1 MAQGRKNLTDNKA
14 VEALNDSNPH
24 TLRDDMKLVRRDGGV
39 YLQTLIPGGDYDERR
54 VDSPMDADTRAKGG
68 RVWYDELFKQQ
79 ELRDNPKP
87 APKTKAAAKKESS
100 DE

>member
-1 MAQGRKNLTDNKA
+1 MAQGRKNLTDNRA
-14 VEALNDSNPH
+14 VEALNDSNPR
-24 TLRDDMKLVRRDGGV
+24 TLADNMKLVRRDGGV
-39 YLQTLIPGGDYDERR
+39 FLQKIAPNGDIDERR
-54 VDSPMDADTRAKGG
+54 VDSAVDQDTRSKGG

-87 APKTKAAAKKESS
+87 APKKVAAKKESN